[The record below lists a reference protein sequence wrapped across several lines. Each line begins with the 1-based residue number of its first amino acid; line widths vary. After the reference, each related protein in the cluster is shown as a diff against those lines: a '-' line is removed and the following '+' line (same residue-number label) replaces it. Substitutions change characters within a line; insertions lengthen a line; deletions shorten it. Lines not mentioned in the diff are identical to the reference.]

1 MRVRR
6 LSEKEIRK
14 TYALIERY
22 YQQYLRSRGVK
33 LPQLKCGERFTV
45 DALALVYLA
54 QGYPHT
60 RWVTKEELTEFV
72 RLYRPNTNDV
82 QSGRHLG
89 MQKGFYIASS
99 RRGNYLPQGKPPP
112 DRDAYLLVTLEQP
125 HPAFQPKRRLK
136 AGIDFEAIKQRF
148 DYRCA
153 TCGSKEGEANLR
165 YREQLTQLQQGHCNP
180 KLPLE
185 EGNIIPQCQFCNRAD
200 RNWWVYDERGRV
212 VGVASVEPIER
223 SIEKGY
229 LSEREVQSLYEY
241 LSRRRRRRGRNEQ
254 EPTG

>member
-136 AGIDFEAIKQRF
+136 AGGGGSPVGCAVRMSFIKKRPRHELPTLAVRYARVRQGGGRTPSMREYRPFPATGSSATGLSPTSRGTASRF
-148 DYRCA
+148 YF
-153 TCGSKEGEANLR
+153 TS
-165 YREQLTQLQQGHCNP
+165 
-180 KLPLE
+180 
-185 EGNIIPQCQFCNRAD
+185 
-200 RNWWVYDERGRV
+200 
-212 VGVASVEPIER
+212 
-223 SIEKGY
+223 
-229 LSEREVQSLYEY
+229 
-241 LSRRRRRRGRNEQ
+241 
-254 EPTG
+254 

>member
-1 MRVRR
+1 M
-6 LSEKEIRK
+6 
-14 TYALIERY
+14 
-22 YQQYLRSRGVK
+22 
-33 LPQLKCGERFTV
+33 
-45 DALALVYLA
+45 
-54 QGYPHT
+54 
-60 RWVTKEELTEFV
+60 
-72 RLYRPNTNDV
+72 
-82 QSGRHLG
+82 
-89 MQKGFYIASS
+89 
-99 RRGNYLPQGKPPP
+99 
-112 DRDAYLLVTLEQP
+112 
-125 HPAFQPKRRLK
+125 
-136 AGIDFEAIKQRF
+136 
-148 DYRCA
+148 
-153 TCGSKEGEANLR
+153 R

-229 LSEREVQSLYEY
+229 LSEQEVQSLYEY